1 MKLTKAKLQQIIK
14 EEIDAVNEEK
24 MIKLSLSPEE
34 VDALRIALVPST
46 ELSLTQKKANDLLI
60 ALEAVEQTPEIKA
73 LYDKIFDAGLAKAR
87 LKQIIKEE
95 VEAVLGDDADLMD
108 ELFPGESLMQE
119 ELTILSIALGSALGL
134 LAYKSLGPLARM
146 AGKILL
152 AGGEAVEAMAMG
164 KLQQIEA
171 EIGEPM
177 VRDAIEIM
185 EADERLP
192 VLVAEYHDL
201 VDQVEKAKGKRGP
214 EFAAMRKRRK
224 EVSKELTEHI
234 QMLMNKIQDARDP
247 DAVEKM
253 AKASRA
259 LRPNRRLTGLE
270 DFDQDLQRKMR
281 RRR

>member
-1 MKLTKAKLQQIIK
+1 MKIT
-14 EEIDAVNEEK
+14 
-24 MIKLSLSPEE
+24 
-34 VDALRIALVPST
+34 
-46 ELSLTQKKANDLLI
+46 
-60 ALEAVEQTPEIKA
+60 
-73 LYDKIFDAGLAKAR
+73 KAR

-119 ELTILSIALGSALGL
+119 ELTILSIALGSALGI

-152 AGGEAVEAMAMG
+152 AGGEKVEAMAMD

-185 EADERLP
+185 EGDERLP

>member
-1 MKLTKAKLQQIIK
+1 MKIT
-14 EEIDAVNEEK
+14 
-24 MIKLSLSPEE
+24 
-34 VDALRIALVPST
+34 
-46 ELSLTQKKANDLLI
+46 
-60 ALEAVEQTPEIKA
+60 
-73 LYDKIFDAGLAKAR
+73 KAR

-95 VEAVLGDDADLMD
+95 VEAAFGDDADLMD

-152 AGGEAVEAMAMG
+152 AGGEKVEAMAMD

-185 EADERLP
+185 EGDERLP

-259 LRPNRRLTGLE
+259 LRPNRRLTALD

>member
-1 MKLTKAKLQQIIK
+1 MKIT
-14 EEIDAVNEEK
+14 
-24 MIKLSLSPEE
+24 
-34 VDALRIALVPST
+34 
-46 ELSLTQKKANDLLI
+46 
-60 ALEAVEQTPEIKA
+60 
-73 LYDKIFDAGLAKAR
+73 KAR

-108 ELFPGESLMQE
+108 ELFPEESLMQE

-152 AGGEAVEAMAMG
+152 AGGEAVEAMAMD

-234 QMLMNKIQDARDP
+234 
-247 DAVEKM
+247 
-253 AKASRA
+253 
-259 LRPNRRLTGLE
+259 
-270 DFDQDLQRKMR
+270 LQS
-281 RRR
+281 

>member
-1 MKLTKAKLQQIIK
+1 MKIT
-14 EEIDAVNEEK
+14 
-24 MIKLSLSPEE
+24 
-34 VDALRIALVPST
+34 
-46 ELSLTQKKANDLLI
+46 
-60 ALEAVEQTPEIKA
+60 
-73 LYDKIFDAGLAKAR
+73 KAR

-108 ELFPGESLMQE
+108 ELFPEESLMQE

-152 AGGEAVEAMAMG
+152 AGGEAVEAMAMD

-177 VRDAIEIM
+177 IRDAIEIM
-185 EADERLP
+185 EGDERLP

-259 LRPNRRLTGLE
+259 LRPSRRLTGRE
-270 DFDQDLQRKMR
+270 DFDQELQRKMR